1 MSRLSAATQWHMTGI
16 DISMRQLERNTSLAE
31 KVHGDLQVYRWP
43 SRCFDLIV
51 CWDVIEHLNDPVAAI
66 TGLAEALRP
75 GGGLVLAFPNFWS
88 LKGLVTKFTP
98 FRLHAWFYR
107 YILGDRRR
115 IEELDQF
122 PTPFRL
128 AISPARIVALGRRLG
143 LTTVLDEHYEG
154 PVQTHMRARSRLAD
168 IAWATR
174 SGPCAGAVRWR
185 DATSATIYRGIQ
197 PQPLRHMRMPRLA
210 NGLLHR
216 PERTRQDDGASRAP
230 RHAGQPA
237 GRTQAL
243 KKSPL
248 INEGA

>member
-1 MSRLSAATQWHMTGI
+1 MERWRGRNGDPKTRVQQVVDRLLVNVEAPRVLEAGCGSMSRLSAATQWHMTGI
-16 DISMRQLERNTSLAE
+16 DVSMRQLERNTSLAE

-168 IAWATR
+168 IAFACLGWG
-174 SGPCAGAVRWR
+174 S
-185 DATSATIYRGIQ
+185 
-197 PQPLRHMRMPRLA
+197 RLVTGGRLDL
-210 NGLLHR
+210 GLSDCVVILQR
-216 PERTRQDDGASRAP
+216 TGER
-230 RHAGQPA
+230 
-237 GRTQAL
+237 
-243 KKSPL
+243 
-248 INEGA
+248 

>member
-1 MSRLSAATQWHMTGI
+1 M
-16 DISMRQLERNTSLAE
+16 
-31 KVHGDLQVYRWP
+31 
-43 SRCFDLIV
+43 
-51 CWDVIEHLNDPVAAI
+51 
-66 TGLAEALRP
+66 
-75 GGGLVLAFPNFWS
+75 LAFPNFWS

-168 IAWATR
+168 IAIACLGWG
-174 SGPCAGAVRWR
+174 S
-185 DATSATIYRGIQ
+185 
-197 PQPLRHMRMPRLA
+197 RLVTGGRLDL
-210 NGLLHR
+210 GLSDCVVILQR
-216 PERTRQDDGASRAP
+216 TGER
-230 RHAGQPA
+230 
-237 GRTQAL
+237 
-243 KKSPL
+243 
-248 INEGA
+248 